1 MSGQYCLGDLKFN
14 NTSSTKL
21 VRWNESIYGYLW
33 EGVAYNDASVIG
45 QNLTKESINDRFYHS
60 SCHLGH
66 LCLQNLSLA
75 YNKFSSPRFNM
86 LKNLSS
92 FDLSN
97 SGFAGQIPIET
108 SCLTRLVTLNLS
120 TDSFLNIALL
130 KIEHPNLAM
139 LVQNVS
145 EFKELYL
152 DAVKVSPQMNEWSRG
167 LPSSESNIRVLSI
180 LLYHPS
186 DHLGSSLILSFN
198 MFKNLTQINLSNNN
212 LTSQITS
219 TH

>member
-1 MSGQYCLGDLKFN
+1 M
-14 NTSSTKL
+14 
-21 VRWNESIYGYLW
+21 RWNESICGYLW

-45 QNLTKESINDRFYHS
+45 QNLTKESINDRLDHS
-60 SCHLGH
+60 SSHLGH